1 MRVYE
6 SFFYFL
12 SVCTENTA
20 SAAPA
25 PRANHDM
32 GSHCPHKT
40 GRDRCKAA
48 LRESERHGWLYTPSS
63 QTRCHDGGMPAIASR
78 DANASTNALLR
89 AYAWDSST
97 LDQPVASYN
106 IQRLRSLQRLCRP
119 PRPDLNDHV
128 TVLLPESGSGRCV
141 DGAAGLRRSTRL
153 VVGVQSTVGS
163 LARRDAIRGTW
174 RRWADAEATLV
185 CFVVGGVGLT
195 TAQRGALAT
204 ENAPLGDVLA
214 MRGAGDGRCFLN
226 MAKMWAWWRDAAHSF
241 LQPGSRVTHVARTD
255 DDAFVS
261 LPGLLGLVR
270 QLHCLPHMFFGSLAY
285 SGYNAPR
292 FTKCGFS
299 WSPGR
304 STYRRTPFFKYGCAT
319 AGAHPPVPFAMGW
332 IQLMTASL
340 ARHVGTSASIAAF
353 VERCMSTPP
362 DPTKWGN
369 DRHEDVALGY
379 FLAKDFGSARITY
392 VDATPRL
399 KNLGCFKNK
408 GDYVNPHRGMLAV
421 HYVKVPTGQHY
432 LWDVLGPKARP
443 HDSYNCSLYAG
454 VA

>member
-1 MRVYE
+1 M
-6 SFFYFL
+6 
-12 SVCTENTA
+12 A
-20 SAAPA
+20 
-25 PRANHDM
+25 
-32 GSHCPHKT
+32 SHCPHNT

-48 LRESERHGWLYTPSS
+48 LHESERHGWLYTPSS
-63 QTRCHDGGMPAIASR
+63 QTRCHDGGMAAIASTG
-78 DANASTNALLR
+78 DANASTNELLR
-89 AYAWDSST
+89 TYAWDSST
-97 LDQPVASYN
+97 LDRPVASYN
-106 IQRLRSLQRLCRP
+106 VQRLKSLQRRCSP

-185 CFVVGGVGLT
+185 CFVVGGAGLT

-214 MRGAGDGRCFLN
+214 MRGVGDGRCFLN

-270 QLHCLPHMFFGSLAY
+270 QLHCLPHMFFGSFAY

-299 WSPGR
+299 WAPGR

-362 DPTKWGN
+362 EPTKWGN

-379 FLAKDFGSARITY
+379 WLAKDFGSARITY

-399 KNLGCFKNK
+399 KNLGCFKTK
-408 GDYVNPHRGMLAV
+408 GDYVNPRRGMLAM
-421 HYVKVPTGQHY
+421 HYVKVPTGQRY
-432 LWDVLGPKARP
+432 LWDVLGPKARL

-454 VA
+454 IA

>member
-1 MRVYE
+1 
-6 SFFYFL
+6 
-12 SVCTENTA
+12 
-20 SAAPA
+20 
-25 PRANHDM
+25 M

-40 GRDRCKAA
+40 GRDHCKAA

-63 QTRCHDGGMPAIASR
+63 QRGCHDGGMAAIPSAG
-78 DANASTNALLR
+78 DANVSTNALLR

-97 LDQPVASYN
+97 LDQPVAPYN
-106 IQRLRSLQRLCRP
+106 IQRLKSLQRLCSP

-128 TVLLPESGSGRCV
+128 TVPLPESGSGRCV

-195 TAQRGALAT
+195 TAQRVALAT

-214 MRGAGDGRCFLN
+214 MRGVGDGRCFLN

-379 FLAKDFGSARITY
+379 WLAKDYGSARITY

-408 GDYVNPHRGMLAV
+408 GDYVNPRRGMLAM

-432 LWDVLGPKARP
+432 LWDVLGPEARP